1 MVEVLFIGNL
11 LFCEANS
18 LNTYLLSAYYIA
30 DTVIAIKALSLNKT
44 GKVSAVTI
52 LLGRIQTSNKY
63 IS

>member
-1 MVEVLFIGNL
+1 M
-11 LFCEANS
+11 FCEANS

-30 DTVIAIKALSLNKT
+30 DTVIAIKALSVNKT
-44 GKVSAVTI
+44 EVSAVTI